1 MEACVVGIKAT
12 TTMTSKGQMTVPK
25 DVRDR
30 LGLRP
35 GDKVEFDEDGVGFR
49 VTKVCP
55 ENPFA
60 NYRGY
65 LKEFAGKRTD
75 DLIEEWRGR

>member
-1 MEACVVGIKAT
+1 
-12 TTMTSKGQMTVPK
+12 MTSKGQMTVPK